1 MTLISKV
8 LTQAISNSSPRRW
21 GRKEKKK
28 KNMGHDQEDTQI
40 IMMPS
45 KTKGRGEKK
54 ETEWVREGGRD
65 GRRRR
70 RRTGGGE
77 EGGVKLLCV
86 VSESPS
92 KWGDMCAVPR
102 CQEEP
107 WAVCPVSGGSGSP
120 LSYQAKT
127 RVSSAGAHSHS
138 LILLR
143 CTLKEPSSGAKQ
155 RQPANLTTTLHHLL
169 ISNSSS

>member
-8 LTQAISNSSPRRW
+8 LTQAISNSSLRRW
-21 GRKEKKK
+21 GGKGK

-40 IMMPS
+40 ITMLS

-54 ETEWVREGGRD
+54 NRRGKERLCEWAREGRE

-70 RRTGGGE
+70 RA
-77 EGGVKLLCV
+77 GGVKLLCV

-155 RQPANLTTTLHHLL
+155 RQPANLTTTLHLLL